1 MLSHPVFPEPRCTAS
16 CAEQARE
23 DMDTSFDAS
32 EYHDCLPVLDQKIQ
46 CLATMIKKSKSF
58 CVYTGAGL
66 STAAGIGDYASK
78 AKGTKGKRWNPK
90 DGPHMEYLKE
100 MRPTFGHKALTA
112 LERAGYLKQF
122 INQNHDGL
130 ALKAGFPLEKL
141 NEIHGSWFDNRNPVV
156 SMDGS
161 MRKDLMQRLE
171 QWEESADL
179 VLSLGTSL
187 SG

>member
-1 MLSHPVFPEPRCTAS
+1 MLLHPVFPEPGCTAK

-32 EYHDCLPVLDQKIQ
+32 EYHDCLPVLDQKSMS
-46 CLATMIKKSKSF
+46 ATMIKVKIVLCIRALDFLLQQESEIMRAKQKEPR
-58 CVYTGAGL
+58 
-66 STAAGIGDYASK
+66 K
-78 AKGTKGKRWNPK
+78 ALRSK

-156 SMDGS
+156 GMDGS

-179 VLSLGTSL
+179 VLSLGHP
-187 SG
+187 